1 MNSKVLLNI
10 SRFVILLLLQVLV
23 FRGISMYWG
32 GFTYVHFMV
41 YPLFILLLPI
51 RMPPVAVIG
60 LAFLIGIS
68 VDVFY
73 DSPGVHA
80 AASVFLGYIRGLI
93 IKILEPY
100 EGYNMEDSPT
110 LKTMGLSW
118 FVTYLAIT
126 LSIFLFV
133 YFSIEAFSFVYIF
146 DIVLDTIFTFI
157 ASFIVLVL
165 IQFVF
170 RTKY

>member
-1 MNSKVLLNI
+1 MNRKVLLNV
-10 SRFVILLLLQVLV
+10 SRFIILLLLQVLV
-23 FRGISMYWG
+23 FRRISMFWG

-51 RMPPVAVIG
+51 RLPPVVVV
-60 LAFLIGIS
+60 LLSFLMGIS
-68 VDVFY
+68 VDIFY

-80 AASVFLGYIRGLI
+80 AASVFLGYVRNAI
-93 IKILEPY
+93 IKLLEPY

-118 FVTYLAIT
+118 FMSYQALT
-126 LSIFLFV
+126 LIIFLFT

-146 DIVLDTIFTFI
+146 DIILDTIFTFI
-157 ASFIVLVL
+157 ASFIVLL
-165 IQFVF
+165 IMQFVF

>member
-1 MNSKVLLNI
+1 M
-10 SRFVILLLLQVLV
+10 F
-23 FRGISMYWG
+23 WG
-32 GFTYVHFMV
+32 GFTYVHFIV
-41 YPLFILLLPI
+41 YPFFILLLPI
-51 RMPPVAVIG
+51 RLPSIAVV
-60 LAFLIGIS
+60 LLSFLMGIS

-80 AASVFLGYIRGLI
+80 AAAVFLGYIRSII
-93 IKILEPY
+93 IKFLEPY

-118 FVTYLAIT
+118 FMSYQAIS
-126 LSIFLFV
+126 LIIFLFV

-146 DIVLDTIFTFI
+146 DIILDTIFTFI
-157 ASFIVLVL
+157 ASYIVLL
-165 IQFVF
+165 IMQFVF